1 MSLAEG
7 YDLVF
12 LRHKRDV
19 KIGYFDV
26 DCTIENG
33 DYKIQA
39 NKVVGIFEHIYTR
52 YWGSFLYE
60 TYIFELIRNYLIY
73 KTINLWIN

>member
-1 MSLAEG
+1 MDEG
-7 YDLVF
+7 FDFIL

-19 KIGYFDV
+19 KVGYFDV
-26 DCTIENG
+26 NCTIENG

-52 YWGSFLYE
+52 YWG
-60 TYIFELIRNYLIY
+60 
-73 KTINLWIN
+73 KW